1 MAQPRCAS
9 DQLFLVQGSTNKVKI
24 MDRKQFLATVMA
36 LGGSAF
42 LPEVKASVVERMGA
56 LLAEAPTKK
65 IDSRKVVFLSDIHI
79 CGEFKDGKPKVYP
92 YNPTSLQLCIN
103 DILAMRP
110 LPANVVVTGDVAWD
124 YGLEEDYRYAAEL
137 LSPLEKAGIT
147 VTLGMGN
154 HDRRKAFL
162 KVFPRYAAQIK
173 VEGRIVTHI
182 ALPDVDVV
190 MLDSLC
196 ELPDLQPRQATTV
209 SGEIN
214 AAQIEWLKAFTAQSD
229 RPIILC
235 AHHPIGEMPNLD
247 KFVSDTPS
255 VAGFVYGHTHSW
267 NKIARIM
274 RQRQPLRMV
283 PMVNLPATF
292 YGDIG
297 FAVMTTTPQGAK
309 FEYSSKGFWWPQ
321 PMENPP
327 AEWQRRADDL
337 QGEVAHFVF

>member
-1 MAQPRCAS
+1 
-9 DQLFLVQGSTNKVKI
+9 
-24 MDRKQFLATVMA
+24 MDRKEFLATVMA

-42 LPEVKASVVERMGA
+42 LPEVKASVVTRMDD
-56 LLAEAPTKK
+56 LLAEAPKKK
-65 IDSRKVVFLSDIHI
+65 IDPCKVVFLSDIHI
-79 CGEFKDGKPKVYP
+79 CGEMVDGKPRVYP

-110 LPANVVVTGDVAWD
+110 LPANVIVTGDVAWD

-137 LSPLEKAGIT
+137 LAPLERAGIR
-147 VTLGMGN
+147 VILGMGN
-154 HDRRKAFL
+154 HDRRDAFL
-162 KVFPRYAAQIK
+162 KVFPQYAEQTK
-173 VEGRIVTHI
+173 VAGRIVTHL

-196 ELPDLQPRQATTV
+196 ELPDLKPRQATKV

-214 AAQIEWLKAFTAQSD
+214 AEQIEWLKSFAAGSS
-229 RPIILC
+229 RPMILC
-235 AHHPIGEMPNLD
+235 THHPIGEMPNLD
-247 KFVSDTPS
+247 KFVSDTPT

-267 NKIARIM
+267 DKIARIM
-274 RQRQPLRMV
+274 RSRTPLRML

-297 FAVMTTTPQGAK
+297 FAVMTTSPEGAK

-321 PMENPP
+321 PLDTPP
-327 AEWQRRADDL
+327 AAWQRRVDDL
-337 QGEVAHFVF
+337 QNEVANFVF